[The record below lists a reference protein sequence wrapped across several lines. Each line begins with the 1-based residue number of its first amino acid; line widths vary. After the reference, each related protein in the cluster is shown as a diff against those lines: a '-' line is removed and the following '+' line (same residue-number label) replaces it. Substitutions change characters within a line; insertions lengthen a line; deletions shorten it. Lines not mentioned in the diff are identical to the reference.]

1 MLTAYDAWMARIL
14 FEAGTVDML
23 LVGDSA
29 GMVEYGY
36 DTTIPVTVPDI
47 IRHTRAV
54 RTGAPNAFIV
64 ADMPFLSHQVS
75 PAEALRNTGRLLRRG
90 GASAVKVACDASSLP
105 RSAVQ
110 SRSRPRAAAS

>member
-36 DTTIPVTVPDI
+36 DTTIPVTVP
-47 IRHTRAV
+47 
-54 RTGAPNAFIV
+54 
-64 ADMPFLSHQVS
+64 
-75 PAEALRNTGRLLRRG
+75 
-90 GASAVKVACDASSLP
+90 
-105 RSAVQ
+105 VQ
-110 SRSRPRAAAS
+110 P